1 MIVVDTSA
9 WIEFL
14 RATESRADRTLT
26 ALLAAHGPLA
36 VTDVVV
42 MEVLA
47 GVRSERERRAS
58 RARLLSLPVLE
69 LHGVADFERAADLYR
84 VVRRRGVTPRQLT
97 DVLVALC
104 ALDAGASV
112 LHADRDFDHLA
123 AAIGLAV
130 HEHDG

>member
-9 WIEFL
+9 WVELL
-14 RATESRADRTLT
+14 RATGSPVDRILT
-26 ALLAAHGPLA
+26 GLLERHAPLA
-36 VTDVVV
+36 ITEVVV
-42 MEVLA
+42 LELLA
-47 GVRSERERRAS
+47 GVRSQRERRS
-58 RARLLSLPVLE
+58 LRAQLLALPILA

-84 VVRRRGVTPRQLT
+84 AARSRGVTPRQLT

-123 AAIGLAV
+123 EVLGLPVEAAT
-130 HEHDG
+130 